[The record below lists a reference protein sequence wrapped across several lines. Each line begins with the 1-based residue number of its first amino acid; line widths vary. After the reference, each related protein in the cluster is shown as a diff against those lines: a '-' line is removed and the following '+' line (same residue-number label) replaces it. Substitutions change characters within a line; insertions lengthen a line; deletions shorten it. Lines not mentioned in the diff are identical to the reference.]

1 VLHVWAGVAHVAA
14 AVHGPGRLDLYAVKR
29 AGEAAPLL
37 SAEAYAADGLVAG
50 GELQVWE
57 LNQAIA
63 ALLSRSGQARRL
75 ALRSPEPR
83 GHGGYLDVVAD
94 EDVVEIV
101 ATSAD
106 GGRRVAF
113 SASAVGLAASLNT
126 LLHHYLA
133 LNRPADSHIVV
144 LPDAEAQPAS
154 ARAALIRPAP

>member
-29 AGEAAPLL
+29 AGEAAP
-37 SAEAYAADGLVAG
+37 VAG